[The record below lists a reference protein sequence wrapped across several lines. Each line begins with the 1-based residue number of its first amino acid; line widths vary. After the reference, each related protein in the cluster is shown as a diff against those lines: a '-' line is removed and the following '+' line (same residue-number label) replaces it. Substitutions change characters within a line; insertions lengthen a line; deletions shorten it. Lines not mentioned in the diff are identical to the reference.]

1 MKMRAKSIDDIAS
14 GAIIY
19 SLIPPI
25 SMDEKA
31 EAILHKE
38 ARQLITGLLKP
49 FDKLTNWDRDGIEVI
64 LKNYATDRQ
73 VKFGEVAQ
81 PLRAILT
88 GTTTSP
94 DIFEV
99 IEILGKE
106 EVILRIKSVC

>member
-1 MKMRAKSIDDIAS
+1 MNTPVRF
-14 GAIIY
+14 
-19 SLIPPI
+19 PI
-25 SMDEKA
+25 
-31 EAILHKE
+31 
-38 ARQLITGLLKP
+38 KP
-49 FDKLTNWDRDGIEVI
+49 LDKLTNWDRDGIEVI

-81 PLRAILT
+81 PLRATLT